1 MNIIIN
7 YYFTS
12 YDILI
17 KSRYIEYI
25 FHKHLAFT
33 ELNIDL
39 RDQLHI
45 NSKNE
50 IWMKGYLNAFHMCTI
65 IFHFYVSIIF

>member
-1 MNIIIN
+1 MLLYTPILLSKYVSCSLSINIIIN

-17 KSRYIEYI
+17 KLCYIEYI
-25 FHKHLAFT
+25 FHKHLAHT

-39 RDQLHI
+39 RDYLHY
-45 NSKNE
+45 NFKN
-50 IWMKGYLNAFHMCTI
+50 KYLNERI
-65 IFHFYVSIIF
+65 S

>member
-25 FHKHLAFT
+25 FHKHLAYT

-39 RDQLHI
+39 RDYLHY
-45 NSKNE
+45 NFKN
-50 IWMKGYLNAFHMCTI
+50 KYLNERI
-65 IFHFYVSIIF
+65 S